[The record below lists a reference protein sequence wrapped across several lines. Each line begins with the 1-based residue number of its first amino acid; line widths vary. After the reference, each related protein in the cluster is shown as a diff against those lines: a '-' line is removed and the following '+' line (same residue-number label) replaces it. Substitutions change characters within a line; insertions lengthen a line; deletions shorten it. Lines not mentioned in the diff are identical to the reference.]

1 MEIGCKMAIKG
12 LLIKYMKNKE
22 KIYKRPKSKFRK
34 TFNSEKLD
42 FQFTIVLIGRAP
54 RVKYKFWRDNSFIR
68 KAHK

>member
-1 MEIGCKMAIKG
+1 MAIKG
-12 LLIKYMKNKE
+12 LFIKYMKNKE

-54 RVKYKFWRDNSFIR
+54 RVNISFGEIT
-68 KAHK
+68 AS